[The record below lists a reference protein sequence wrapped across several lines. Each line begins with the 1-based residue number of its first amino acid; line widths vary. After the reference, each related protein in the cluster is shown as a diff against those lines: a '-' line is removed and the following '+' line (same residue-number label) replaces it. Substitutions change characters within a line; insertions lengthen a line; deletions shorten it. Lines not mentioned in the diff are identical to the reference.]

1 MVTEGNNAS
10 KKILILL
17 GGYWHDFE
25 GFANAMRALLKEEEY
40 SLEFTYDFESLTHL
54 GKMNYDLLLSYTC
67 LTEPPEGEFSDRAT
81 KFSDAQIKALVQW
94 VQGGGALLAAH
105 AATAIGGSDPA
116 LEELLGGAFVSHPPQ
131 LTFRAIPISAPHPIT
146 DGIMAFDVF
155 DELYIESYH
164 PSVVIHMV
172 AVYEEVAY
180 PIAWSKADGRG
191 RVAHISLGHSKQV
204 WELESYKRLMLQTIQ
219 WLIKN

>member
-1 MVTEGNNAS
+1 MAGKN
-10 KKILILL
+10 ILILL

-25 GFANAMRALLKEEEY
+25 GFTRAMKELLEKHGY
-40 SLEFTYDFESLTHL
+40 SLECTYDFESLTHL
-54 GKMNYDLLLSYTC
+54 NETNYDLLLTYTC
-67 LTEPPEGEFSDRAT
+67 LTEPPEGGYSDRTT
-81 KFSDAQIKALVQW
+81 KFSNAQVKALVQW

-105 AATAIGGSDPA
+105 AATVIGGSDPA

-131 LTFRAIPISAPHPIT
+131 LTFRAIPLSAPHPIT

-164 PSVVIHMV
+164 PSVVVHMV
-172 AVYEEVAY
+172 AVYQEVAY
-180 PIAWSKADGRG
+180 PIAWSKAEGRG

-219 WLIKN
+219 WLIEN